1 MPYLWRSQREIPEG
15 SLGGQA
21 IILLI
26 ARIYERGCS
35 MNKFTEV
42 AKIEELKS
50 GTMKTVIAGGREI
63 LLARVGDKYY
73 ATDNR
78 CPHMKGD
85 LSQGKLEGT
94 VVTCPVHGSQFDISN
109 GQVVRWLKGGLMS
122 KLGGA
127 FKLSRALRVYNV
139 KVEDGKVLV
148 EF

>member
-1 MPYLWRSQREIPEG
+1 MS
-15 SLGGQA
+15 
-21 IILLI
+21 
-26 ARIYERGCS
+26 
-35 MNKFTEV
+35 KFTEV

-50 GTMKTVIAGGREI
+50 GAMKTVIAEGREI

-73 ATDNR
+73 AVDNR

-94 VVTCPVHGSQFDISN
+94 LVTCPLHGSQFDISN

-127 FKLSRALRVYNV
+127 LKMSKALTAYNV

>member
-1 MPYLWRSQREIPEG
+1 MSK
-15 SLGGQA
+15 
-21 IILLI
+21 LI
-26 ARIYERGCS
+26 
-35 MNKFTEV
+35 EV

-50 GTMKTVIAGGREI
+50 GTMKAVIAEEREI

-73 ATDNR
+73 ATENR

-127 FKLSRALRVYNV
+127 FKMSKALTVYNV

>member
-1 MPYLWRSQREIPEG
+1 MS
-15 SLGGQA
+15 
-21 IILLI
+21 
-26 ARIYERGCS
+26 
-35 MNKFTEV
+35 KFTEV

-50 GTMKTVIAGGREI
+50 GTMKAVIAEGREI

-78 CPHMKGD
+78 CPHRKGD

-122 KLGGA
+122 KLG
-127 FKLSRALRVYNV
+127 SALKMSMALTVYNV
-139 KVEDGKVLV
+139 KVEDGKVLF

>member
-1 MPYLWRSQREIPEG
+1 
-15 SLGGQA
+15 
-21 IILLI
+21 
-26 ARIYERGCS
+26 
-35 MNKFTEV
+35 MNKFTGV

-50 GTMKTVIAGGREI
+50 GTMKAVIAEGREI

-78 CPHMKGD
+78 CPHRKGD

-94 VVTCPVHGSQFDISN
+94 VVTCPRHGSQFDISN

-122 KLGGA
+122 KISSAL
-127 FKLSRALRVYNV
+127 KLSKTLTVYNV

-148 EF
+148 EV